1 MMTVNCNSLSDS
13 DTNSLLVAAAA
24 AAAAVA
30 NTSTPEPTP
39 TPTPTTT
46 TTLAASSTCSPG
58 MQSGG
63 LAGAIKME
71 PVQLQ
76 QQAVANLGNFGHPIH
91 AAANPQQSTL
101 IQQQRADTNNAL
113 LGTGSSTPTP
123 TPSTTNTPASS
134 STCSPNNNNNNGAGQ
149 QQLQMQMNNAGFPQQ
164 QHVQYGQQPGE
175 QQYGANDQVQQ
186 LIQTVDGSQ
195 LLQQQ
200 QTAHLHGLA
209 MDTSTTATTT
219 ATTNT
224 ANNTELLVSTDL
236 SHLGTTGIT
245 QTGTTG
251 GNTLVA
257 NADEQQQSASE
268 ADDELQFINHI
279 DDQRSRF
286 GLNRGDACEIL
297 ALTLA
302 EAHIGTCLV
311 SSQRIDELITMKRR
325 DITGNGAISNKKYNY
340 LSSLSYEELW
350 LECANRLTN
359 IIQQIIEFAKMVPS
373 FMLMEQDDQIVL
385 LKAGSFELCCL
396 RISRYYDL
404 ETNQLLFGNGLIPM
418 DLFIRA
424 SGKF

>member
-1 MMTVNCNSLSDS
+1 M
-13 DTNSLLVAAAA
+13 
-24 AAAAVA
+24 
-30 NTSTPEPTP
+30 EP
-39 TPTPTTT
+39 
-46 TTLAASSTCSPG
+46 LAAG
-58 MQSGG
+58 
-63 LAGAIKME
+63 
-71 PVQLQ
+71 QLQ
-76 QQAVANLGNFGHPIH
+76 QQAVANLAGFGHPIH
-91 AAANPQQSTL
+91 AACNPASM
-101 IQQQRADTNNAL
+101 QQRAGSHSLPDTNNTL
-113 LGTGSSTPTP
+113 LGTGSSTP

-149 QQLQMQMNNAGFPQQ
+149 QQLQMQMNTASFQQQ
-164 QHVQYGQQPGE
+164 QHVQYGQQSNE

-200 QTAHLHGLA
+200 QTAHLHGLP
-209 MDTSTTATTT
+209 MDTSTSTTTT

-224 ANNTELLVSTDL
+224 ANSSELLVSTDL
-236 SHLGTTGIT
+236 SHLGTAGIT

-251 GNTLVA
+251 CNTLVA

-396 RISRYYDL
+396 RISRYFDL

-424 SGKF
+424 SGKFKHIFIIIIREPPPFITVSFGGGGGELEIMSRSVGNEYR